1 MSAESN
7 RAIVNEAE
15 SNVQASNLE
24 ASNSVPIPQFMGDEM
39 KNVLLGMMN

>member
-15 SNVQASNLE
+15 SNVQGSNPE
-24 ASNSVPIPQFMGDEM
+24 ASNSALIPQPIGDEM
-39 KNVLLGMMN
+39 KQQ